1 MLRGLPV
8 NLRHALVAL
17 DMADDFGQQWC
28 DAENGE
34 VGGRG
39 GGRGKRVR
47 RDDFFDSRF
56 VQALRSVA
64 REHRMCG
71 GGVDVWQRSVLAERG
86 DGGGER
92 SGGIDDVVEDDA
104 RFTGDVSYDMVHIGL
119 VCAGAI
125 FVEDGEGGGQGISE
139 LLRPLGAT
147 DVGGDDDWGGEALG
161 PEVIRE
167 NGPCMEGVH
176 GNGEEALDLV
186 AVEIEG
192 DDVIGAGF
200 LEEMC
205 HELGGN
211 RLARFGDAV
220 LARVGEVR
228 EDHVDG
234 GGEAELRRLAE
245 EEKFHD
251 VLIRRAAARLK
262 EVDGIT
268 ANGFLEADV
277 PLSATECPARRFPQG
292 DTEFVREALGQVPV
306 R

>member
-1 MLRGLPV
+1 MLRVLRGLPV

-17 DMADDFGQQWC
+17 DVADDFGQQWC

-47 RDDFFDSRF
+47 RDDFFDSRC

-211 RLARFGDAV
+211 RLPRFGHPILPTITVIRNDYMN
-220 LARVGEVR
+220 LSGKRPFKRIE
-228 EDHVDG
+228 HNK
-234 GGEAELRRLAE
+234 
-245 EEKFHD
+245 KFHKIFID
-251 VLIRRAAARLK
+251 VAGAGFNKTLAAPSF
-262 EVDGIT
+262 T
-268 ANGFLEADV
+268 
-277 PLSATECPARRFPQG
+277 
-292 DTEFVREALGQVPV
+292 
-306 R
+306 